1 MKKMLPG
8 KKIKCHFCLGIYVD
22 YFLVYIGKEKK
33 FYNTFANNRI
43 VRERKNCELL
53 IVFLFSVMKIKV
65 VWKDFI

>member
-1 MKKMLPG
+1 MKKMPG

-22 YFLVYIGKEKK
+22 SFLVYIEKEKK

-43 VRERKNCELL
+43 VRGRKNCAVV